1 MIRNG
6 EVKDEDE
13 LRDLNRRM
21 IEIAKKFGKIP
32 VATGDVHFIDKHE
45 AVFRRVLKYSQGFSL
60 DDEETYLHSVS
71 YTHLDVYKRQV
82 PPLDGW
88 GVISS
93 FLPYKFR
100 DFEIKYENIG
110 YLVLIVLLVTNL
122 GSYITSPLVKLFW
135 SIVVKVTGIY

>member
-1 MIRNG
+1 MFQAVKQNKNDDEIKEIIDLYDYIEVMPIDNNRFMIRNG

-60 DDEETYLHSVS
+60 DDEETYLHFRTTDEMLEEFKIGRASCRERVS
-71 YTHLDVYKRQV
+71 
-82 PPLDGW
+82 
-88 GVISS
+88 
-93 FLPYKFR
+93 
-100 DFEIKYENIG
+100 
-110 YLVLIVLLVTNL
+110 
-122 GSYITSPLVKLFW
+122 SPV
-135 SIVVKVTGIY
+135 